1 MTNGQVSKPPEPKWL
16 IYLLSFLFW
25 PVGLILGIIYWSKP
39 EEENK
44 AFGKKCIL
52 WMVIGIVLWIV
63 CWIIY
68 ALVIAATFFSAA
80 STIPTAY

>member
-1 MTNGQVSKPPEPKWL
+1 MTNGAPSKPPEPKWL
-16 IYLLSFLFW
+16 MYLLSFLF
-25 PVGLILGIIYWSKP
+25 PIVGLILGIIYWSKP

-63 CWIIY
+63 CWIVY
-68 ALVIAATFFSAA
+68 ALVIAATFFHAA
-80 STIPTAY
+80 STIPTTY